1 MELKTWMPFP
11 YLDKE
16 WAFESPRLVRE
27 SFEFRPSMDV
37 VKTDGKLVLTV
48 ELPGIAAD
56 NVDVSL
62 DGDILTI
69 KGEKTDERDIS
80 ESDHFVHERSFGSFL
95 RRMTM
100 PDGVTP
106 DEIEAGFENG
116 VLTITVTIPEER
128 EAEPRRI
135 PVGTKAS

>member
-16 WAFESPRLVRE
+16 WGFEFPRLVRE
-27 SFEFRPSMDV
+27 SVEFRPSMDV
-37 VKTDGKLVLTV
+37 VKTDGKLVLTA

-56 NVDVSL
+56 DVDVSL

-80 ESDHFVHERSFGSFL
+80 ESDRFVHERTFGSFL

-106 DEIEAGFENG
+106 DDIEAGFENG
-116 VLTITVTIPEER
+116 VLTITVTIPEQK

-135 PVGTKAS
+135 PVGTKTS